1 MELRREA
8 AISAKSIFLKSM
20 LQPAEET
27 VSMASTVHDRYLE
40 AEVLGADPLKLVW
53 LLYRGG
59 IEAVRNAR
67 RHLAQ
72 GAIRERSRQINKAWE
87 ILLELAG
94 SLNREQG
101 GEISVRLAALYS
113 YMQGRL
119 IEANTRQ
126 TDAPLQEVEAL
137 LVSLSEAWQS
147 AAFSLESE
155 AAALTPG

>member
-1 MELRREA
+1 M
-8 AISAKSIFLKSM
+8 
-20 LQPAEET
+20 
-27 VSMASTVHDRYLE
+27 
-40 AEVLGADPLKLVW
+40 
-53 LLYRGG
+53 
-59 IEAVRNAR
+59 
-67 RHLAQ
+67 
-72 GAIRERSRQINKAWE
+72 
-87 ILLELAG
+87 AG

>member
-1 MELRREA
+1 MMRQHGVVS
-8 AISAKSIFLKSM
+8 ISFKSM
-20 LQPAEET
+20 LRPAEEIT
-27 VSMASTVHDRYLE
+27 SMASTVHDRYLE
-40 AEVLGADPLKLVW
+40 AEVLSADPVKLVR

-87 ILLELAG
+87 ILLELAV

-101 GEISVRLAALYS
+101 GEISHRLAALYS
-113 YMQGRL
+113 YMQERL

-126 TDAPLQEVEAL
+126 ADAPLQEVEAL
-137 LVSLSEAWQS
+137 LVSLSEAWQG
-147 AAFSLESE
+147 AALSPESD
-155 AAALTPG
+155 AAAVTPG